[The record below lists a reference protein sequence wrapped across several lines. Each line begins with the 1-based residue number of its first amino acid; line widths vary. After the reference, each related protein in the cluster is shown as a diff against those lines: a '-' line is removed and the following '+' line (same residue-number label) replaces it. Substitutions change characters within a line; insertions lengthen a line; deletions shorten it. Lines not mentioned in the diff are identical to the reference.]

1 MSIKSNKKDDKL
13 IEKTISSQQ
22 VYDGCL
28 LKIYRDE
35 VLLPDGNTSVR
46 EYNKHPGA
54 VCVVPITE
62 DNHIL
67 MVRQY
72 RYSTRQIMLEI
83 PAGKLEKG
91 ETPLENCKRELEEET
106 GAQGYSFIT
115 LGGYIGLC
123 AYSDELVHM
132 YMCRVKDFG
141 EQHLDDDEFLTVEK
155 IPFDKAVE
163 MVLNN
168 QIADGK
174 TQVAILKAKY
184 LLDSGKI

>member
-1 MSIKSNKKDDKL
+1 MKL
-13 IEKTISSQQ
+13 EEKTIKSTQ

-54 VCVVPITE
+54 VCVVPITK
-62 DNHIL
+62 DNEVL

-72 RYSTRQIMLEI
+72 RYPSRQVMLEI

-91 ETPLENCKRELEEET
+91 ETPLENCKRELKEET
-106 GAQGYSFIT
+106 GAEGYSFTT
-115 LGGYIGLC
+115 LGGYVGLC

-132 YMCRVKDFG
+132 YMCRVNDCG
-141 EQHLDDDEFLTVEK
+141 EQSLDEDEFLNVEK
-155 IPFDKAVE
+155 IPLDKVVE

-168 QIADGK
+168 QIEDGK

>member
-1 MSIKSNKKDDKL
+1 MTL
-13 IEKTISSQQ
+13 EEKTLNSTQ

-28 LKIYRDE
+28 LKIFRDE

-46 EYNKHPGA
+46 EYNKHNGA
-54 VCVVPITE
+54 VCVVPLTQNNE
-62 DNHIL
+62 VL

-72 RYSTRQIMLEI
+72 RYPSHQVMLEI

-91 ETPLENCKRELEEET
+91 ETPLENCKRELKEET
-106 GAQGYSFIT
+106 GAEGYSFMT
-115 LGGYIGLC
+115 LGGYVGLC

-132 YMCRVKDFG
+132 YICRVNDVG
-141 EQHLDDDEFLTVEK
+141 QQNLDDDEFVTVEK
-155 IPFDKAVE
+155 IPFDKVVE

-168 QIADGK
+168 QIVDGK
-174 TQVAILKAKY
+174 TQTAILKAKY

>member
-1 MSIKSNKKDDKL
+1 MKL
-13 IEKTISSQQ
+13 EEKTIKSTQ

-54 VCVVPITE
+54 VCVVPITKE
-62 DNHIL
+62 NEVL

-72 RYSTRQIMLEI
+72 RYPSRQVMLEI

-91 ETPLENCKRELEEET
+91 ETPLENCKRELKEET
-106 GAQGYSFIT
+106 GAEGYSFTT
-115 LGGYIGLC
+115 LGGYVGLC

-132 YMCRVKDFG
+132 YMCRVDDCG
-141 EQHLDDDEFLTVEK
+141 EQSLDEDEFLNVEK
-155 IPFDKAVE
+155 IPLQKAVD
-163 MVLNN
+163 MVMKNE
-168 QIADGK
+168 IPDGK
-174 TQVAILKAKY
+174 TQSLILKAFLK
-184 LLDSGKI
+184 LKEGE

>member
-1 MSIKSNKKDDKL
+1 MNIENIENL
-13 IEKTISSQQ
+13 EEKTLKTEQ

-28 LKIYRDE
+28 LKIYRDQ
-35 VLLPDGNTSVR
+35 VLLPDGSTAVR
-46 EYNKHPGA
+46 EYNRHPGA
-54 VCVVPITE
+54 VCVVPVTE
-62 DNHIL
+62 DNQVL

-72 RYSTRQIMLEI
+72 RYSTRQVMLEI

-91 ETPLENCKRELEEET
+91 ETPLENCKRELKEET
-106 GAQGYSFIT
+106 GAEGYSFIT

-132 YMCRVKDFG
+132 YMCRVKEMG
-141 EQHLDDDEFLTVEK
+141 EQNLDKDEFLTVEK
-155 IPFDKAVE
+155 IPFDTVVE

-174 TQVAILKAKY
+174 TQAAILKAKY

>member
-1 MSIKSNKKDDKL
+1 MKL
-13 IEKTISSQQ
+13 EEKTLKSEQ
-22 VYDGCL
+22 VFDGVL

-46 EYNKHPGA
+46 EYNKHNGA
-54 VCVVPITE
+54 VCVVPLTK
-62 DNHIL
+62 DNEVL

-72 RYSTRQIMLEI
+72 RYACRESLLEI

-91 ETPLENCKRELEEET
+91 ETPLENCKRELKEET
-106 GAQGYSFIT
+106 GADGYSFMT
-115 LGGYIGLC
+115 LGTYIGLC
-123 AYSDELVHM
+123 AYSDERVFM
-132 YMCRVKDFG
+132 YMCRVDDCG
-141 EQHLDDDEFLTVEK
+141 EQSLDEDEFLNVEK
-155 IPFDKAVE
+155 IPFDKVVE

-168 QIADGK
+168 QIEDGK